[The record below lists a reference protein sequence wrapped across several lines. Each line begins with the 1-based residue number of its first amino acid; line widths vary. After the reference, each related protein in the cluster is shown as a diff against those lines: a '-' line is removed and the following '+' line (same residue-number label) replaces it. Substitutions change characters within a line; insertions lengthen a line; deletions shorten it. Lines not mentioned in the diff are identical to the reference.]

1 MNLGFY
7 WNKDKIIKAGIKL
20 RKPIVRAGRMK
31 PVHSDIRGP
40 LFVEAIETPE
50 TGDRYLKIKY
60 RESCNLWFLSRSDS
74 IKKRLMEHHCRTVSA
89 TVTSKECLRQDR
101 QSVIMRPVKGSKV
114 SRRMT
119 GDR

>member
-1 MNLGFY
+1 M
-7 WNKDKIIKAGIKL
+7 
-20 RKPIVRAGRMK
+20 KPIVRAGRMK

-40 LFVEAIETPE
+40 LFVEAMKRQKQGME
-50 TGDRYLKIKY
+50 YLKLNTGNPATFGFRIPDQHQKH
-60 RESCNLWFLSRSDS
+60 SDGTWHS
-74 IKKRLMEHHCRTVSA
+74 IQTVLA

-119 GDR
+119 YLSVTVSAKLYQ